1 MTQGVFEIKK
11 LAEAKGTSEKMKVLR
26 ESMDDLD
33 FRNLLFYALN
43 PMISYKVSENT
54 LNSDFEVDPRITIT
68 FTDFYQ
74 VCDALSRRKGVDDI
88 LLYQVKAFLHLVKDR
103 EESNIYKKILS
114 KTLRLGVTAKT
125 VNKVIPGLIPEWE
138 VQQAFPMEKYPVR
151 PGTWFAITQKLNGV
165 RATYYKGKLYAR
177 SGIPFTGLDHIIKD
191 LKISEDDSLVFD
203 GELMLRDKNGL
214 SDNEAFR
221 KAYGILNSDGDKTG
235 ICFTIFDVITSSD
248 LERGKSLSS
257 YRDRRYILDAIAP
270 SLRKSSDGK
279 NVDVLDALY
288 IGYDVSMI
296 QTLLDIV
303 SSEDK
308 EGLMV
313 NLDTPYLCRRNN
325 GILKV
330 KRFYTMDL
338 QVLGYEEGNGRLSGT
353 LGALLLNFDG
363 NVVKVGSG
371 FSDEERFRIWE
382 QKENVLGK
390 ICEVKYKEVSFDK
403 KTGAKSLQFP
413 VFVAIRTD
421 KDDQNIE

>member
-177 SGIPFTGLDHIIKD
+177 SGVPFTGLDHIIKD

-221 KAYGILNSDGDKTG
+221 KAHGILNSDGDKTG

>member
-221 KAYGILNSDGDKTG
+221 KAHGILNSDGDKTG